1 MEIGGK
7 QVLVCDCTGTMPLD
21 GKALRTRRIAVERN
35 GEIVP
40 RSAFDC
46 TWLNHGD
53 RVEIVEGVLPG
64 DIVVTNGH
72 YQLQYTTSGGAV
84 AGEAGHDHAH

>member
-1 MEIGGK
+1 MPIMTDPRPS
-7 QVLVCDCTGTMPLD
+7 LVTVNGQIERLDAVMSVGSLLD

-53 RVEIVEGVLPG
+53 RVEIVVA
-64 DIVVTNGH
+64 V
-72 YQLQYTTSGGAV
+72 GG
-84 AGEAGHDHAH
+84 G